1 MTESRD
7 LDIDIEAQRR
17 RIRDEVARRKQ
28 QLEASDPPSAG
39 IGSDAAAHAPGEA
52 TSPVPTP
59 STSAAVIEET
69 HPHALA
75 DLLERHDEDFVRNAY
90 RVVLRREPEPEGF
103 ERYLEGLRSGELS
116 KREVLARLRYSPEGR
131 AGSVTIP
138 GLLPYYVLYRALRV
152 PVLGYLAAV
161 GAYVIRLPA
170 IARNVRR
177 LEATS
182 NATNREI
189 AHQAKR
195 ITDAGETAL
204 RQVKRKA
211 DAAGLAALAHQV
223 AALRE
228 RKAETA
234 TVAALASEIAALG
247 ERKAEVTTVSSLAT
261 ELVALRARKA
271 DVATLVSVA
280 NKVAALRAQKTEA
293 AALASQIA
301 ALGERKADAEQLQ
314 EISARLAHFATRAEL
329 SDAQQ
334 SVEKLKGQA
343 ADQTRT
349 SLDQERR
356 LAALL
361 EHARKQGAEPA
372 SIVPNQTLVAE
383 DDHLL
388 DAFYAAFEDHFR
400 GPREE
405 IKRRVAVYLP
415 VVEAT
420 GAGAADAPVLDVGCG
435 RGEWLELLQERG
447 LRAQG
452 VDVNRIMVM
461 RCKELG
467 LDVVETDAL
476 GLLRGL
482 DANSLGAVTGF
493 HIIEHLPY
501 RTLISL
507 FDETLRVLKP
517 GGVAIFETPN
527 PENLIVAACNFY
539 CDPTHRRPLP
549 PEPMHYLAETRGFE
563 RVEIKRLHPLPL
575 PETAAAELASTT
587 IGQWFASA
595 QDYSVIGY
603 KRKALDPRGQPPQKT
618 SGGNEIGT
626 TS

>member
-7 LDIDIEAQRR
+7 LDINIDAQRQ
-17 RIRDEVARRKQ
+17 RIRDEVARHKQ
-28 QLEASDPPSAG
+28 QLEASDLPSAG
-39 IGSDAAAHAPGEA
+39 TESDAATHGPGEP
-52 TSPVPTP
+52 TSPLPTP
-59 STSAAVIEET
+59 SASAAVIEEK
-69 HPHALA
+69 HPYAVA
-75 DLLERHDEDFVRNAY
+75 DLLDRHDEDFVRHAY
-90 RVVLRREPEPEGF
+90 RVILRREPEPEGF
-103 ERYLEGLRSGELS
+103 ARYLEGLRSGELS

-131 AGSVTIP
+131 ARSVTIP

-152 PVLGYLAAV
+152 PVLGYFAAV
-161 GAYVIRLPA
+161 GAYIIRLPS

-182 NATNREI
+182 DATSREI
-189 AHQAKR
+189 ARQAKR

-204 RQVKRKA
+204 RQVRRKA

-228 RKAETA
+228 RKAESA
-234 TVAALASEIAALG
+234 TVAALGSEIAALD

-271 DVATLVSVA
+271 DVATLASLA

-293 AALASQIA
+293 AALSALAAQIA
-301 ALGERKADAEQLQ
+301 ALSERKADAEQLR
-314 EISARLAHFATRAEL
+314 EISARLAQFATRAEL
-329 SDAQQ
+329 SDIQQ

-349 SLDQERR
+349 GLDQERR

-361 EHARKQGAEPA
+361 EQARKQHAEPV
-372 SIVPNQTLVAE
+372 SIVANQALVAE

-415 VVEAT
+415 LVEAT
-420 GAGAADAPVLDVGCG
+420 GAGMADAPVLDVGCG
-435 RGEWLELLQERG
+435 RGEWLELLQEHG

-501 RTLISL
+501 RMLISL

-517 GGVAIFETPN
+517 GGIAIFETPN

-539 CDPTHRRPLP
+539 YDPTHRHPLP
-549 PEPMHYLAETRGFE
+549 PETMHYLAETRGFE
-563 RVEIKRLHPLPL
+563 RVEIKRLNPLPL
-575 PETAAAELASTT
+575 PETATAELAATT
-587 IGQWFASA
+587 MVQWFASA

-603 KRKALDPRGQPPQKT
+603 KRKALDPPSEPPPK
-618 SGGNEIGT
+618 NIRRK
-626 TS
+626 

>member
-1 MTESRD
+1 
-7 LDIDIEAQRR
+7 
-17 RIRDEVARRKQ
+17 
-28 QLEASDPPSAG
+28 
-39 IGSDAAAHAPGEA
+39 
-52 TSPVPTP
+52 
-59 STSAAVIEET
+59 
-69 HPHALA
+69 LA
-75 DLLERHDEDFVRNAY
+75 DLLDRHDEDFVRNAY
-90 RVVLRREPEPEGF
+90 RVILRREPEPEGF

-131 AGSVTIP
+131 ARSVTIP

-161 GAYVIRLPA
+161 GAYVIQLPA

-182 NATNREI
+182 NATSREI
-189 AHQAKR
+189 AQQAKR

-234 TVAALASEIAALG
+234 TVAGLASEIAALN

-271 DVATLVSVA
+271 DVATLVSLA

-293 AALASQIA
+293 AALTALASQIA

-329 SDAQQ
+329 SDTQQ

-361 EHARKQGAEPA
+361 EHARKQRAEPT

-415 VVEAT
+415 LVEAT

-435 RGEWLELLQERG
+435 RGEWLELLQEHG

-452 VDVNRIMVM
+452 VDMNRIMVM

-539 CDPTHRRPLP
+539 YDPTHRHPLP

-575 PETAAAELASTT
+575 PTAVAAELASTT
-587 IGQWFASA
+587 IGEWFSSA

-603 KRKALDPRGQPPQKT
+603 KRKALDPRGQPPQK
-618 SGGNEIGT
+618 NIRRK
-626 TS
+626 

>member
-17 RIRDEVARRKQ
+17 RIRDAVARRKQ

-52 TSPVPTP
+52 TSPVLTP
-59 STSAAVIEET
+59 SDSAAVIEEK
-69 HPHALA
+69 HPHPLT
-75 DLLERHDEDFVRNAY
+75 DLLHCPDEDFVRNAY
-90 RVVLRREPEPEGF
+90 RVILLREPEPEGF
-103 ERYLEGLRSGELS
+103 ERYLEGLRSGDLS
-116 KREVLARLRYSPEGR
+116 KREVLARIRYSPEGR
-131 AGSVTIP
+131 ARSVTIP

-152 PVLGYLAAV
+152 PVLGYLAAI
-161 GAYVIRLPA
+161 GAYVIRLPD
-170 IARNVRR
+170 IARNIRR
-177 LEATS
+177 LDATS
-182 NATNREI
+182 NATSREI
-189 AHQAKR
+189 ARQAKR

-271 DVATLVSVA
+271 DVATLVSLA
-280 NKVAALRAQKTEA
+280 NKVAALRAQKAEA
-293 AALASQIA
+293 AALTALASQIA
-301 ALGERKADAEQLQ
+301 ALGESKADAEQLQ
-314 EISARLAHFATRAEL
+314 E
-329 SDAQQ
+329 
-334 SVEKLKGQA
+334 LKGQA

-361 EHARKQGAEPA
+361 EHARKQRAEPA

-415 VVEAT
+415 LVEAT

-482 DANSLGAVTGF
+482 DANSIGAVTGF

-501 RTLISL
+501 RTIIAL
-507 FDETLRVLKP
+507 FDETLRVLRP

-539 CDPTHRRPLP
+539 YDPTHRHPLP
-549 PEPMHYLAETRGFE
+549 PEPMRYLAETRGFE
-563 RVEIKRLHPLPL
+563 SVEIKRLHPLPL
-575 PETAAAELASTT
+575 PTAVAAELASTT
-587 IGQWFASA
+587 IGEWFSSA

-603 KRKALDPRGQPPQKT
+603 KRKALDPRGQPPQK
-618 SGGNEIGT
+618 NIRRK
-626 TS
+626 